1 MDRMG
6 VVDEVLT
13 KGFGRPEGAWGRFGG
28 WLMARM
34 NGATEKYLVQMAG
47 LQGKE
52 QVVVLGPGPGVGL
65 RAAAQYA
72 GVVVG
77 VDPSQEM
84 LLAAK
89 RRCRELVEC
98 GKVELIHGEAADT
111 HRPERSASVVMSVN
125 NVHLWPDRAA
135 GFAEIHRILK
145 PGGRLLISVHA
156 KWAPDGLAE
165 EVAAAGFGDV
175 VSKQWRPPARG
186 AGTALIV
193 KAHRSEQ

>member
-1 MDRMG
+1 
-6 VVDEVLT
+6 
-13 KGFGRPEGAWGRFGG
+13 
-28 WLMARM
+28 
-34 NGATEKYLVQMAG
+34 
-47 LQGKE
+47 
-52 QVVVLGPGPGVGL
+52 
-65 RAAAQYA
+65 
-72 GVVVG
+72 VVVG
-77 VDPSQEM
+77 VDPSREM

-89 RRCRELVEC
+89 RRCRELVEV

-111 HRPERSASVVMSVN
+111 HRPARSASVVMSVN

-156 KWAPDGLAE
+156 KWAPEGLAE

-175 VSKQWRPPARG
+175 VSKLWRPPARG

-193 KAHRSEQ
+193 KAHKSEQ